1 MAAAN
6 KHKVISPSNLDIIG
20 LSTTTPD
27 TATDFLAIYD
37 ASLGG
42 NRKVLIDNLGF
53 SSNAF
58 TIFQPD
64 SGTAP
69 TADSG
74 SDTLTMTSGDSS
86 ISVAG
91 NSTTDTI
98 DLEVDIDALTAEATV
113 DSANDYLMMYDASA
127 GVVRKVLVSAVGGGG
142 STEDVVFNSSAAGTI
157 PLTLEGST
165 SQTANLFQ
173 INNSA
178 STALT
183 TFDSDGYMRIT
194 DPTDATT
201 IGIGMIGGSTNHG
214 INFNSTGNNSQVNVR
229 AGNAGLFSFTTNGLA
244 ISGTGVYAVRS
255 GIDGTTS
262 APAYTFNNDR
272 TTGMYRKA
280 SNNLALAVDGVEALS
295 MLNGSTSTIQVFGAG
310 QFATGSLPAAASFEG
325 YIAYDTTTQTMKWSN
340 GTSWATI

>member
-20 LSTTTPD
+20 LATTTPD

-98 DLEVDIDALTAEATV
+98 DLEVDINALTAEATV

-142 STEDVVFNSSAAGTI
+142 STEDVVFNSSVAGAI
-157 PLTLEGST
+157 PLTLQGSA
-165 SQTANLFQ
+165 SQTADLFL
-173 INNSA
+173 IEDDSA
-178 STALT
+178 VEQLSVEAGGTLRVALQSAKDT
-183 TFDSDGYMRIT
+183 GFS
-194 DPTDATT
+194 
-201 IGIGMIGGSTNHG
+201 IGPIGGGSNHG
-214 INFNSTGNNSQVNVR
+214 INFYQTGNNAVTTIR
-229 AGNAGLFSFTTNGLA
+229 AANGSAMRLDSGGLLITSTSYA
-244 ISGTGVYAVRS
+244 IRS
-255 GIDGTTS
+255 GVNGS
-262 APAYTFNNDR
+262 VGAAAFTFDNDR
-272 TTGMYRKA
+272 SSGMYRKA
-280 SNNLALAVDGVEALS
+280 SNNLALSVDGVEALN
-295 MLNGSTSTIQVFGAG
+295 MLNGSTNTIQVFGVG
-310 QFATGSLPAAASFEG
+310 QFATGSLPTASSYEG
-325 YIAYDTTTQTMKWSN
+325 FMAYDTTTQTMKWSN